1 MTASTPNFEPFPERA
16 AALKEARDILRHHG
30 KSYYF
35 STRLFPQPLQE
46 ATCAVYA
53 FVRLPDE
60 IVDNSPQDTPAEI
73 EAIKEKI
80 GEFSRDW
87 QEAYCTGQSES
98 KVLKLAAQT
107 WHQYKIPFEYSTSFL
122 DAMVQDTWKTDYEDY
137 RDLEGYMYGSAA
149 VIGLKM
155 SHLVGFEGQSTLEHA
170 QALGYAMQL
179 TNFLRDV
186 DEDFQTRGRVYLPR
200 DEMARFGVGREDIA
214 ARRFSDG
221 FRELMR
227 FQAGRAHG
235 LYEFANR
242 GIVGLN
248 PEGRFAVAMAST
260 LYRAILGKLE
270 QQDFNPFAKR
280 ASTSLPHKI
289 VLMRHAHALSRTPS
303 TLNHPPTR
311 TPA

>member
-1 MTASTPNFEPFPERA
+1 MTFPTPVFEPFPERA

-35 STRLFPQPLQE
+35 STRLFPRPLQE

-60 IVDNSPQDTPAEI
+60 IVDNSPQQTPEDIA
-73 EAIKEKI
+73 AIKQKI
-80 GEFSRDW
+80 NEFSSDW
-87 QEAYCTGQSES
+87 REAYCTGQSQS

-107 WHQYKIPFEYSTSFL
+107 WHQHKIPFEYSSSFL
-122 DAMVQDTWKTDYEDY
+122 DAMVQDTWKSEYEDY

-149 VIGLKM
+149 VIGLMM

-200 DEMARFGVGREDIA
+200 DEMARFGVSREDIE

-227 FQAGRAHG
+227 FQAERAHG
-235 LYEFANR
+235 LYEFADR

-260 LYRAILGKLE
+260 LYRAILRKLE
-270 QQDFNPFAKR
+270 QQDFNPFARR

-289 VLMRHAHALSRTPS
+289 VLMRHAHSLSRTPS
-303 TLNHPPTR
+303 TLGHPPTR
-311 TPA
+311 TAA